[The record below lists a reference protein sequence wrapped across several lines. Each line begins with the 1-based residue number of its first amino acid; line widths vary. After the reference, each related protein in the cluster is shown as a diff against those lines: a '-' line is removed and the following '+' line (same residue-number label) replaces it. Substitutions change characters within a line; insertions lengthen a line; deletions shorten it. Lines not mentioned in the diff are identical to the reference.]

1 MIKQLDEQTTTVLNQ
16 RYRTTATILFSQIF
30 SVILLT
36 VISIFIAGQVQPF
49 GPTSGEASFS
59 VGNLT
64 NAPAGNGLATLTTFL
79 WIAILALAIAAF
91 FLRRIMLAPSVLRD
105 TATLKGALGLI
116 QSLQTKTIFL
126 SALGE
131 AVAVFGFVI
140 SLASGNYS
148 DMIRAALV
156 AAIIFFINFPR
167 KSSWHRLA
175 HSAVG

>member
-1 MIKQLDEQTTTVLNQ
+1 MIKQLDEPTNQ
-16 RYRTTATILFSQIF
+16 LLDRRYRTTAAILFSQIF
-30 SVILLT
+30 SVLLLT

-49 GPTSGEASFS
+49 GATSGEASFS
-59 VGNLT
+59 IGNLT
-64 NAPAGNGLATLTTFL
+64 SAPTGSGVTTLTTFL

-91 FLRRIMLAPSVLRD
+91 FLRRIVLAPAVLRD
-105 TATLKGALGLI
+105 AATLKGAGGLI

-131 AVAVFGFVI
+131 AVAICGFVI

-167 KSSWHRLA
+167 KSSWQRLA
-175 HSAVG
+175 HSAAG